1 MFEGLKNFV
10 DGVSTSEETK
20 KSAKKKTKKFHHHEK
35 TITERLEDD
44 VLNQKSDSFDKFYSV
59 VAIIMAVIIIGCL
72 LFTVSFLP
80 SFGDPSNPAN
90 NIVSEK
96 YIVDGVKDTHAINL
110 VAGMILDYRA
120 FDTLGES
127 TVLFIAA
134 SAVIILLFA
143 NKTKK
148 EHQSDIK
155 PYESTIKD
163 CMKVLTELV
172 NSHPCN
178 EDKGEG
184 ITVEKLA
191 YLCLLEVRKGNGQK
205 HVLLS
210 SDDEINEGHTLYSG
224 FIEFKNDYEDL
235 PTHDNNDVTHCIL
248 LA

>member
-1 MFEGLKNFV
+1 MSLENIITGCAYEDMVLLNKSRHAVGKCDNNVRIDTRIMEIKEQGNKILITLYFPLSKSKSNFDLKGFLDEYLHNEIMYITNITNPQF
-10 DGVSTSEETK
+10 K
-20 KSAKKKTKKFHHHEK
+20 ACFKYKSHDAYARSREYYEKQRKTQLKEIEK
-35 TITERLEDD
+35 
-44 VLNQKSDSFDKFYSV
+44 
-59 VAIIMAVIIIGCL
+59 
-72 LFTVSFLP
+72 
-80 SFGDPSNPAN
+80 
-90 NIVSEK
+90 
-96 YIVDGVKDTHAINL
+96 
-110 VAGMILDYRA
+110 
-120 FDTLGES
+120 
-127 TVLFIAA
+127 
-134 SAVIILLFA
+134 

-224 FIEFKNDYEDL
+224 FIEFKNGYEDL

>member
-1 MFEGLKNFV
+1 MSLENIITGCAYEDMVLLNKSRHDVGKCDNNVRIDTRIMEIKEQGNKILITLYFPLSKSKSNFDLKGFL
-10 DGVSTSEETK
+10 EEYLHNEIMYITNITNPQF
-20 KSAKKKTKKFHHHEK
+20 KSCFKYKSHDAYARSHEYYEKQRKTQLKEIEK
-35 TITERLEDD
+35 
-44 VLNQKSDSFDKFYSV
+44 
-59 VAIIMAVIIIGCL
+59 
-72 LFTVSFLP
+72 
-80 SFGDPSNPAN
+80 
-90 NIVSEK
+90 
-96 YIVDGVKDTHAINL
+96 
-110 VAGMILDYRA
+110 
-120 FDTLGES
+120 
-127 TVLFIAA
+127 
-134 SAVIILLFA
+134 